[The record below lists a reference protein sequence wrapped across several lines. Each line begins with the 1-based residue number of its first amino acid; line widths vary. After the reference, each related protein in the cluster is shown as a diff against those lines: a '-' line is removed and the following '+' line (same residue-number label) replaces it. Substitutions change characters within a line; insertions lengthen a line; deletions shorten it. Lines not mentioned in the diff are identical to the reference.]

1 LKFGLIPEFVGRLP
15 ALAVATVV
23 ARRPKRRRY
32 SFNADSLSCA
42 LRPLTSGRPVTN
54 LIVTKII
61 EHAKAGELDPDL
73 LCSQGL
79 LDVATRPASGAA

>member
-1 LKFGLIPEFVGRLP
+1 
-15 ALAVATVV
+15 
-23 ARRPKRRRY
+23 
-32 SFNADSLSCA
+32 
-42 LRPLTSGRPVTN
+42 VTN